1 MLFIKLCVKIIQDFK
16 KKVIF
21 VDVVGVDEEKEE
33 FKEVIDFFKNLR
45 KYIEFGVRILKGILF
60 VGLFGIGKI
69 FLVKVVVG
77 EVGVLFFSILG
88 FDFVEMFVGVGVVR
102 VRDFFD

>member
-60 VGLFGIGKI
+60 VGLSGIGKI

-88 FDFVEMFVGVGVVR
+88 FDFVEMFVGVGAVR